1 MTRRVRRTHSGP
13 VRRRARRPPS
23 DPLVRVVSGQL
34 DAGTVEAMD
43 HANPDSQ
50 GDRTTVVLERAIRH
64 VEDELRGAPEE
75 QVVARLRAELPTD
88 VDVPEHN
95 LLAAA
100 RAIAEGRRE
109 DGTPDR

>member
-1 MTRRVRRTHSGP
+1 M
-13 VRRRARRPPS
+13 
-23 DPLVRVVSGQL
+23 VSGQQA
-34 DAGTVEAMD
+34 AGTVEAMD

-50 GDRTTVVLERAIRH
+50 GDPTTVVLERTIRQ

-75 QVVARLRAELPTD
+75 DVLARLREELPAD
-88 VDVPEHN
+88 VEVPEHN
-95 LLAAA
+95 LRAAA

>member
-1 MTRRVRRTHSGP
+1 
-13 VRRRARRPPS
+13 
-23 DPLVRVVSGQL
+23 
-34 DAGTVEAMD
+34 
-43 HANPDSQ
+43 
-50 GDRTTVVLERAIRH
+50 
-64 VEDELRGAPEE
+64 
-75 QVVARLRAELPTD
+75 VARLRAELPAD

>member
-1 MTRRVRRTHSGP
+1 M
-13 VRRRARRPPS
+13 
-23 DPLVRVVSGQL
+23 VSERQA
-34 DAGTVEAMD
+34 AGTVGVMD

-50 GDRTTVVLERAIRH
+50 GDRTTVVLERTIRH

-75 QVVARLRAELPTD
+75 EVVARLRAELPAD

-109 DGTPDR
+109 DGTPER

>member
-1 MTRRVRRTHSGP
+1 M
-13 VRRRARRPPS
+13 
-23 DPLVRVVSGQL
+23 VSGRSA
-34 DAGTVEAMD
+34 AGTVEVMD

-50 GDRTTVVLERAIRH
+50 GDRTTVVLERTIRH

-75 QVVARLRAELPTD
+75 EVVARLRAELPAD